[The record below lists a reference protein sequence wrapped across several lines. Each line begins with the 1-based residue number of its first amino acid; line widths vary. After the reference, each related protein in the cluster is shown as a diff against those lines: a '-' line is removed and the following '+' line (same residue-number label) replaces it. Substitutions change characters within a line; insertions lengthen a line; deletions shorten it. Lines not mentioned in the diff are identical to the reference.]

1 MIIDVILS
9 HMGSVVTHGYFGA
22 VSNDDTK
29 EYGYYIVRFTT
40 VQVPSQDVPF
50 FYTPSHLSELKS
62 CKSIISTDFPFIF
75 IFK

>member
-40 VQVPSQDVPF
+40 VPGPSQDVPF
-50 FYTPSHLSELKS
+50 FYTTSHLSEPQS
-62 CKSIISTDFPFIF
+62 CKSII
-75 IFK
+75 